1 MSEYSL
7 FTSESVSEGHPDKM
21 SDQISDAILDT
32 YLSKDADARVAVE
45 TLVKTGMVVVA
56 GEVTT
61 SGTVTTVLPCPRL
74 IMRTQF
80 ADNQAASGG
89 EQRGRFTDDLLGC
102 EVWWST
108 MLAITTSALCPAST
122 SADVLPQMKS
132 MLLRWPA

>member
-32 YLSKDADARVAVE
+32 YLSKDPDARVAVE

-61 SGTVTTVLPCPRL
+61 SGTVTPGELEEVIRQTVLDIGRRAPPWTDHPRSSPKDWR
-74 IMRTQF
+74 IPPSDGDTWTR
-80 ADNQAASGG
+80 AASAPS
-89 EQRGRFTDDLLGC
+89 
-102 EVWWST
+102 ST
-108 MLAITTSALCPAST
+108 ISRSC
-122 SADVLPQMKS
+122 AD
-132 MLLRWPA
+132 